1 MKKLEQTKQGAV
13 DLHWLATLLTGRREI
28 AGGVT
33 MQAVDHPAYDSNPYF
48 STWMV
53 AWSRRLVI
61 ARALIA
67 VREDLAASAR
77 RTALRREG
85 PALPPRPWGLDRR
98 TPKSDVERALLS
110 MDLFPRAAVLLLVFE
125 RVPLKDAA
133 ILLDADP
140 ELVRKAQAAGV
151 RELMTKLDRMQS
163 WKSFATASKTVISEW
178 EYA

>member
-1 MKKLEQTKQGAV
+1 MPERTKPGA

-33 MQAVDHPAYDSNPYF
+33 MQTMDHPACDSNPYF

-61 ARALIA
+61 AKTL
-67 VREDLAASAR
+67 
-77 RTALRREG
+77 TALRAVRDVRRQPVSRRVER
-85 PALPPRPWGLDRR
+85 PALPPRSWVLDRG
-98 TPKSDVERALLS
+98 TPKSDMERALLS

-140 ELVRKAQAAGV
+140 DLVRKAQAAGI
-151 RELMTKLDRMQS
+151 RELTTKLDRMQS
-163 WKSFATASKTVISEW
+163 WKTSATGSKTVTREW
-178 EYA
+178 KYA

>member
-1 MKKLEQTKQGAV
+1 MPERTEPGA

-28 AGGVT
+28 AGSVT

-61 ARALIA
+61 AKILTA

-77 RTALRREG
+77 RTALRRVER
-85 PALPPRPWGLDRR
+85 PALPPRSWVLDRG
-98 TPKSDVERALLS
+98 TPKSDMERALLS

-140 ELVRKAQAAGV
+140 DLVRKAQAAGI
-151 RELMTKLDRMQS
+151 RELTTKLDRMQS
-163 WKSFATASKTVISEW
+163 WKTSATGSKTVISEW